1 MEDLRTRYL
10 TLSSSKKKF
19 LIIIIVFSYP
29 NTNLFCQSSK
39 STLSL
44 SIGPSFPLGNYA
56 KTDPANNLSGYSKAG
71 ESINISFN
79 YKLNNGV
86 VFEAMLYGERNG
98 LNTKAF
104 ANQFSEVGFFT
115 FYGDPRYYSNWTIDK
130 KSWNVESLLLGVT
143 RHWLIGKPNSR
154 ISILA
159 KTLVGLANVQSPEL
173 NANSKTDTS
182 YVILHQNNSSAIGT
196 SFLLSAGAEYKLS
209 KNLGILFSCEYYGT
223 TQIFFKNLTEIIAAT
238 NGGLGVPEIYS
249 LSNSVSTYIAE
260 SYADN
265 NKQTISSININL
277 GICFTL

>member
-1 MEDLRTRYL
+1 M
-10 TLSSSKKKF
+10 KKLL
-19 LIIIIVFSYP
+19 LIILVFSYP
-29 NTNLFCQSSK
+29 SIKLFCQSNK
-39 STLSL
+39 GTLSL

-56 KTDPANNLSGYSKAG
+56 KTDQANNLSGYSKAG

-104 ANQFSEVGFFT
+104 ANQFSEAGFFT

-143 RHWLIGKPNSR
+143 RHWPIGKPNGR

-159 KTLVGLANVQSPEL
+159 KTLLGLAYVQSPEL

-182 YVILHQNNSSAIGT
+182 YVILHQNNASAIGT
-196 SFLLSAGAEYKLS
+196 SFLLSAGVEYRLS
-209 KNLGILFSCEYYGT
+209 KKIGIVFSCDYFGT
-223 TQIFFKNLTEIIAAT
+223 TQILFKNITEGIAAT
-238 NGGLGVPEIYS
+238 NGGLRVPKIYS
-249 LSNSVSTYIAE
+249 LPNSESTPIAE
-260 SYADN
+260 SITDN
-265 NKQTISSININL
+265 SKQTIISINIKL